1 MEDSVK
7 FSRKDIIDNPELFMD
22 LFDIVPDSFTIIKK
36 DFYFHV
42 YIEYNSNRLLNA
54 KNNFIVCEQES
65 IYPHI
70 ERIWN
75 KYSNSQYKIGDKV
88 YYVYY
93 GDVYYI
99 KEFEILNFY
108 KDSAILI
115 DRNEKIYKISKDS
128 LSKYEKYK
136 HWMSNLKI
144 V

>member
-7 FSRKDIIDNPELFMD
+7 FSRKDIIDNPELFMG

-42 YIEYNSNRLLNA
+42 YIEYNSNQLLSA
-54 KNNFIVCEQES
+54 KNNFVICEQES
-65 IYPHI
+65 IYPYI
-70 ERIWN
+70 KRIWDN
-75 KYSNSQYKIGDKV
+75 HIDSQYKIGDKV
-88 YYVYY
+88 YCVY

-115 DRNEKIYKISKDS
+115 DKNEKIYKISKDS
-128 LSKYEKYK
+128 LFKYEKYK
-136 HWMSNLKI
+136 HWMNNLKI
-144 V
+144 I